1 MLDNDTGDAPGHDNW
16 VPVDVAPIKVNVDS
30 LREYSILLGK
40 EMTDD
45 FNVNL
50 KQGVMPM
57 LRVQSTFGGMG
68 EGKLYRGA
76 HAKATMAVGM
86 MLKDLSFCLS
96 ALSQASAAIYFEYI
110 GGDDL
115 SKAKVDDVYDVFY
128 PTDGRQTIQGAAAEE
143 QAAKDAKAPPEFTGS
158 ASTTDYLPDP
168 AHPEQVAEPTN
179 FASWDDPFKVAE
191 GTAGQYDVAGNQ
203 TDMINTPEDPFLKK

>member
-1 MLDNDTGDAPGHDNW
+1 MLDNDTGDLPGHDTW
-16 VPVDVAPIKVNVDS
+16 VPVDAAPIQVNVES
-30 LREYSILLGK
+30 LREYSILLSK

-50 KQGVMPM
+50 KEGVTPM

-68 EGKLYRGA
+68 EGKLYRGT
-76 HAKATMAVGM
+76 HAKATMAVGL

-96 ALSQASAAIYFEYI
+96 SLSQAAAAIYFEYI

-128 PTDGRQTIQGAAAEE
+128 PTDGRQTIQGAAAEQTAQE
-143 QAAKDAKAPPEFTGS
+143 DKGKQFTGS

-168 AHPEQVAEPTN
+168 SRPDQVASAEPTT
-179 FASWDDPFKVAE
+179 FASWDDSFTVAE
-191 GTAGQYDVAGNQ
+191 GTKGQYVVDGNQ
-203 TDMINTPEDPFLKK
+203 TDMINTPEDPMLKK